1 MGSDAYL
8 VIFSVAYRLDF
19 LLANML
25 IGMFISI
32 NYPGRKRRMSI
43 AYLDKFRQ
51 ILNLV
56 NSDFR
61 DKFAKTFYKTV
72 KQ

>member
-32 NYPGRKRRMSI
+32 NCPGRKRRMSI